1 MEEKVID
8 TITYI
13 KSVSKKL
20 PFIDRN
26 KTYLLK
32 TGDDNVWSIEKLPNL
47 LQEMC
52 NKGLIE
58 LLYDSY
64 KIKQTKEYKLAK
76 SS

>member
-8 TITYI
+8 TITYT

-64 KIKQTKEYKLAK
+64 KIKQTKEYILAK